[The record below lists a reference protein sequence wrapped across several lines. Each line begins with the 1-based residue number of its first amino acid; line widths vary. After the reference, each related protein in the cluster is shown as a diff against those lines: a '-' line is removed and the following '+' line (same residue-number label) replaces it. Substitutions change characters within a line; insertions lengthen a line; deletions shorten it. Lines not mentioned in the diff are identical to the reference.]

1 MKWKTWITWHIV
13 FCIRYS
19 RSFWVYLKKHEE
31 KTDNLLTKIYVNKI
45 ENTVTLGI
53 KTGHYL
59 EFVTQET
66 MKLRGSTKI
75 R

>member
-1 MKWKTWITWHIV
+1 M
-13 FCIRYS
+13 
-19 RSFWVYLKKHEE
+19 
-31 KTDNLLTKIYVNKI
+31 YVSKI

-53 KTGHYL
+53 KTGYYL

-66 MKLRGSTKI
+66 MKLHGSTKI